1 MAPQPACGVCDVD
14 KGRCESGKETK
25 QVAYIHEGTV
35 IACEQ
40 SANGKEKKEKNTLSW
55 YPHANA
61 CANCIHESYGII

>member
-40 SANGKEKKEKNTLSW
+40 SANGKEKKEKNTLS
-55 YPHANA
+55 
-61 CANCIHESYGII
+61 

>member
-40 SANGKEKKEKNTLSW
+40 SANGKEKKRKEHSLVIPTCKCMRKLHS
-55 YPHANA
+55 
-61 CANCIHESYGII
+61 